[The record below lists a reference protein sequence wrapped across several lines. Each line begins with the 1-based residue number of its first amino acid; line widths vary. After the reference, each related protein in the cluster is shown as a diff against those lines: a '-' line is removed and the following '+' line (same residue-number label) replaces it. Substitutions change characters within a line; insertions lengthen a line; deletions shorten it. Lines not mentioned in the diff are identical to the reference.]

1 MLAWMI
7 GSSGEDAAG
16 SQDGAASSLDRLGSE
31 TAAADMGTATESI
44 LSRIAA
50 HVPELEEAGDLA
62 ELLPT
67 TPETELEPEPA
78 KVPNP
83 SGVRQMLQFVGP
95 SNITLHMTAENQALE
110 MCKQLVDLDPSQMKK
125 CDDQALVPFFVAGM
139 NGKTELLP
147 VIHEAAVRHF
157 GPVEGPMYTI
167 RFKWQKQG
175 SVTLLHHAALND
187 FEDLTEWL
195 CAHGAEI
202 DVFSRSTNTSNP
214 PFTPLMMACK
224 HNCTRAACVLVNA
237 GADVNV
243 RVPDGNGGGDLT
255 PLHISIQLGH
265 TDLAAFLFSKGARNT
280 CTFGCTKC
288 RMHAKWMTRRLITMR
303 ENIQTRLA
311 ADEREAARRQ
321 EFEDVMRELS
331 FVDFLAE
338 MKKITGE
345 LDSSSSQQPG
355 YAESEQQ
362 AGLHEPTDI
371 VDALVT
377 RGDGPPSSKKQQVRK
392 KSKKGGKKKGRR

>member
-1 MLAWMI
+1 M
-7 GSSGEDAAG
+7 GSSDEGAAA
-16 SQDGAASSLDRLGSE
+16 SEDGAASSLNRLGSE
-31 TAAADMGTATESI
+31 TSADLGKGTESS
-44 LSRIAA
+44 LSRIAD
-50 HVPELEEAGDLA
+50 VA
-62 ELLPT
+62 ELFPPAL
-67 TPETELEPEPA
+67 ETEPEPEPA
-78 KVPNP
+78 ANP

-95 SNITLHMTAENQALE
+95 SNVTLHMTAENQALE
-110 MCKQLVDLDPSQMKK
+110 MCKQLVDMDPSQIKK
-125 CDDQALVPFFVAGM
+125 HDGQALVPFFVAGM
-139 NGKTELLP
+139 HGKTKLLP
-147 VIHEAAVRHF
+147 VIHEAALRHF
-157 GPVEGPMYTI
+157 GPVEGPMYTT
-167 RFKWQKQG
+167 RFKWQQQG

-195 CAHGAEI
+195 CAHGSEI
-202 DVFSRSTNTSNP
+202 DVFSRSTNTKSSNP

-237 GADVNV
+237 GADINV

-265 TDLAAFLFSKGARNT
+265 TDLAAFLYSKGARNT

-303 ENIQTRLA
+303 ENIQKRLA
-311 ADEREAARRQ
+311 AEEREAARRQ
-321 EFEDVMRELS
+321 EFEDVMRELN

-355 YAESEQQ
+355 YAESGQQ
-362 AGLHEPTDI
+362 VELHEPTDAI
-371 VDALVT
+371 DAVVT
-377 RGDGPPSSKKQQVRK
+377 RGDEPSSTKQQQVRK
-392 KSKKGGKKKGRR
+392 KTGKAKRGKKHRR